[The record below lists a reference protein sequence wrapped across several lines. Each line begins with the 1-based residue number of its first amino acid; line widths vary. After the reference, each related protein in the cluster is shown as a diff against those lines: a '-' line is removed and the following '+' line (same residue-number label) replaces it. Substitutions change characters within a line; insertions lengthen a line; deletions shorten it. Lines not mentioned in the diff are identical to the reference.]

1 MEHFKVAWRTLIPG
15 TQSMGVSYSVVAAG
29 GGGLSVG
36 VAADCK
42 GNVCAFAS
50 VVGEAGTLNV
60 GASIFETRTN
70 APSVEKLAGS
80 AYQTGGT
87 FGFLGYE
94 ISAFQDSE
102 NATKMYT
109 GHTFSWS
116 STPAELHAGTSNT
129 IVSTPINIFSMYDSF
144 SCKVMQW

>member
-1 MEHFKVAWRTLIPG
+1 MNVDPSGHSIKARIKSFVNEKLDSAMEHFKVAWRTLIPG
-15 TQSMGVSYSVVAAG
+15 TQSMGASYTVVAAG

-87 FGFLGYE
+87 FGFLG
-94 ISAFQDSE
+94 FRKR
-102 NATKMYT
+102 N
-109 GHTFSWS
+109 
-116 STPAELHAGTSNT
+116 
-129 IVSTPINIFSMYDSF
+129 
-144 SCKVMQW
+144 